1 MAARCLL
8 FCTLA
13 FSRDIEIPGDTATYR
28 RWWWEVIPCLPGS
41 YCGGRGFRTREGI
54 KLPQMV
60 ENYTVII

>member
-1 MAARCLL
+1 MAVRCLL

-13 FSRDIEIPGDTATYR
+13 FSRDIEIPGDTAPPSLVVVGGDSMPAR
-28 RWWWEVIPCLPGS
+28 VI
-41 YCGGRGFRTREGI
+41 GGRGFRTREGI